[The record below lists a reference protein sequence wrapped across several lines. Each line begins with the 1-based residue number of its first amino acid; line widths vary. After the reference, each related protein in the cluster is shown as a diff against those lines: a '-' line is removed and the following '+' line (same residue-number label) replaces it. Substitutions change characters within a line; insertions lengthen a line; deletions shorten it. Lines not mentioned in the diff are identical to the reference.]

1 MGNKLKK
8 LLLRWETILA
18 ILLIVEV
25 VVFGGINPKMLKPRV
40 LLGSINNFMPICII
54 SLFVTFVLITG
65 GIDIQAGSIVGL
77 ASILAGV
84 LWYDAGMNIWV
95 ACAAALLAGAL
106 CGTLSGFF
114 VAYCG
119 VEPMVVT
126 LGGSFLYSGLALAVS
141 NLSSVEAYKGISGFP
156 EAFTAIAKGRIANV
170 VPYQLI
176 IFLILI
182 VVAYFLLHRT
192 TYGRKIF
199 LCGINRHAAQYCGV
213 NTRLI
218 TMSAYTLSGMSAALA
233 GLLLT
238 AYLGT
243 SKSDLGAEYTM
254 PIITAVVLGGT
265 SNTGGKGGILGTALA
280 ALCIGILRYGLSM
293 AGLATQYLDIPV
305 GLLLVVSVTARFAA
319 ANPRIAAYF
328 ARLRRGRKGAHP
340 CEPCGK

>member
-1 MGNKLKK
+1 MGKK
-8 LLLRWETILA
+8 IKNVLMRWESILA
-18 ILLIVEV
+18 IMLVLEV
-25 VVFGGINPKMLKPRV
+25 VIFGAINPKMLKPRV

-54 SLFVTFVLITG
+54 SLFVTFVMITG
-65 GIDIQAGSIVGL
+65 GIDIQAGAIVGL
-77 ASILAGV
+77 SSIMTGV
-84 LWYDAGMNIWV
+84 LWYDAGMNIWA
-95 ACAAALLAGAL
+95 ACVFALITGAL

-126 LGGSFLYSGLALAVS
+126 LGGSFLYSGLGLAVS

-156 EAFTAIAKGRIANV
+156 EAFTAIAKGRINKV

-176 IFLILI
+176 IFLVLI
-182 VVAYFLLHRT
+182 VIAYLLLHRT

-199 LCGINRHAAQYCGV
+199 LCGINRHAAEYCGI
-213 NTRLI
+213 NTRLV
-218 TMSAYTLSGMSAALA
+218 TMSAYTLSGLSAALA
-233 GLLLT
+233 GILLT

-265 SNTGGKGGILGTALA
+265 SNTGGKGSIIGTALA

-319 ANPRIAAYF
+319 ANPKIASYF
-328 ARLRRGRKGAHP
+328 ARIKKGHKKQ
-340 CEPCGK
+340 E

>member
-1 MGNKLKK
+1 MSKK
-8 LLLRWETILA
+8 IKKVLFRWETILA
-18 ILLIVEV
+18 IMLILEV

-77 ASILAGV
+77 ASIMTGV
-84 LWYDAGMNIWV
+84 LWYDAGMNIWA
-95 ACAAALLAGAL
+95 ACLCALLAGAM

-126 LGGSFLYSGLALAVS
+126 LGGSFLYSGLGLAVS

-156 EAFTAIAKGRIANV
+156 EAFTKLAKGRINKV
-170 VPYQLI
+170 IPYQLI

-182 VVAYFLLHRT
+182 VIAYFLLHRT

-199 LCGINRHAAQYCGV
+199 LCGINRHAAEYCGV

-218 TMSAYTLSGMSAALA
+218 TMSAYTLSGLSAALA
-233 GLLLT
+233 GILLT

-265 SNTGGKGGILGTALA
+265 SNTGGKGGIIGTALA

-305 GLLLVVSVTARFAA
+305 GLLLVVAVTARFAA
-319 ANPRIAAYF
+319 QNPRISSF
-328 ARLRRGRKGAHP
+328 FHKLRRGHRKEHGASNSH
-340 CEPCGK
+340 

>member
-1 MGNKLKK
+1 MGKK
-8 LLLRWETILA
+8 IKKALTSWETILA
-18 ILLIVEV
+18 VMLVLEV
-25 VVFGGINPKMLKPRV
+25 VIFGSINPKMLKPRV

-65 GIDIQAGSIVGL
+65 GIDIQAGAIVGL
-77 ASILAGV
+77 SSIMTGV

-95 ACAAALLAGAL
+95 ACAFALLTGAL

-114 VAYCG
+114 IAYCG

-126 LGGSFLYSGLALAVS
+126 LGGSFLYSGLGLAVS

-156 EAFTAIAKGRIANV
+156 EAFTAIAKGRINKV
-170 VPYQLI
+170 IPYQLI
-176 IFLILI
+176 IFLVLI
-182 VVAYFLLHRT
+182 VIAYVLLHRT

-199 LCGINRHAAQYCGV
+199 LCGINRHAAEYCGI

-218 TMSAYTLSGMSAALA
+218 TMSAYTLSGLSAALA
-233 GLLLT
+233 GILLT

-265 SNTGGKGGILGTALA
+265 SNTGGKGSIIGTALA

-319 ANPRIAAYF
+319 ANPKIASYF
-328 ARLRRGRKGAHP
+328 ARLKKGH
-340 CEPCGK
+340 KKQQ